1 MNEIRK
7 ENDMFTTTLFNP
19 ESTTKDLIGNG
30 LNTSNTQLLTPEQY
44 KETPLVKKYFTDEN
58 GVFNEPLFNQ
68 VYAEAYKK
76 YDSMDAVATYDDLNE
91 DIVYGKKSIFRKPN
105 SKTEN
110 TQFTLQR
117 VKNPFEKS
125 FGIVSLY
132 GEGPSNKSAREI
144 AQSSRIYDTKT
155 GKWLDES
162 AEDRGFFGT
171 LFSEPLV
178 YATYDK
184 SDWYINPETGQ
195 KEWHEEGEWKLNPEG
210 TFYTETLGDRDINN
224 KQFVALS
231 DVLTKEDSWINQYDF
246 FDSDGR
252 NKSVFGTIMK
262 VTAQTLPYVIPT
274 VGAYWGAVTAAMN
287 MGATLPTFYKMLED
301 IARGEDED
309 RSEAFKAANQIEAFF
324 KKFDNSYSDDAM
336 KSNFDLEKMG
346 SIVSDVFGQIY
357 QMRAAAKLS
366 TIIKN
371 TDLTAEQAKS
381 ISTYMQKNQ
390 NKILNAIASGSV
402 KDQNEFIQKVMTAS
416 PEWQKIAKAQSELSK
431 SLSLGYMALTSS
443 SDVYYDA
450 INGGYSPRAAGLAA
464 LAATLGQ
471 YGIMMNNELGTW
483 FLDKTVGYN
492 EKVNRKII
500 KDVVNPLIEQAK
512 EASEKIAVEE
522 TKKEGINIFAKLVT
536 SVKKGLNKTQDLI
549 KYGGAESIL
558 GNAAIE
564 GIEEVTEEAVMD
576 ATKGIFDTLSYLGF
590 AGMEGSFGGF
600 KNVFSKQGFERY
612 ITSAIGGFVGGALF
626 KANEQYIEP
635 YMLNQKIDPQTKQDI
650 IHLVA
655 NNQTDLAIKTVLDLC
670 SHDSAMTDTVIN
682 IGNTNVAGNN
692 EQGRSQSSVVAD
704 TVINYIKYLDSII
717 NGKEFGVTDEEL
729 VDKVIREQS
738 VVQMVKDAEIDQFIL
753 QDYNKLLEDFS
764 KKQSEYNQVLGEP
777 ESKDEAKELDRQ
789 TRIKTKKKNLNEAEK
804 KLQAFLDGEN
814 GEYYIKAAT
823 AYLSIRPYF
832 SLLDKYSYAKAV
844 YGRDF
849 NSLNETGDWSKKRI
863 EEEFNNFLKGKNP
876 RKEIEKI
883 VKLYDW
889 FSEQF
894 SKGILDYADSDYA
907 ANYRKIAE
915 RGGNEIFSNMI
926 TRFAKEL
933 NIEKRKGN
941 RQFINDLIKNSPGL
955 QGINLSDLIQIDEET
970 IQENI
975 IDKLDDKTNNFIE
988 NLQSLHDKLNPEGD
1002 EKIKD
1007 LLIKDIAYNLSIIPI
1022 YEYDDSMLSKIVSNS
1037 LQGIAINIYDT
1048 LVYKNNLNPENYEEI
1063 ITLLENLLGLESGS
1077 INRDFKKD
1085 QLINII
1091 LASQRVQGLSDFDY
1105 NNVFKNP
1112 ILKINLPVLAIEK
1125 YINNPDTKVIDNEL
1139 YNSIKHSLYRELFE
1153 MFTAQKIV
1161 SMFNDYYERT
1171 NSFDEEDGSEVTEEG
1186 NNENGFYLFD
1196 SSKINIFV
1204 SNLKDKIIDAI
1215 NNNQDVIQTITNVFC
1230 DDTIGIAKC
1239 LDENKIREKAIEYL
1253 KKQDGQSDIE
1263 EKLQR
1268 GDEEAIKLLNE
1279 TKEAWTN
1286 EQLEYL
1292 SDETIQTVLQEK
1304 GLETNQIVKLYQK
1317 LSSDIRDKSKS
1328 LSLHPLYDVIRKVNL
1343 VLSGDNVSTNLFS
1356 LLEEEETKIRNAG
1369 SLTEYVDDGFNLE
1382 RIRNMIG
1389 VIKVVKGLVV
1399 GMQSGEDD
1407 SLFGINRQLNYYNK
1421 KYGDGSKQYVEI
1433 SVKMGAKIA
1442 KDLDVL
1448 EQKLIFLQQILLG
1461 NEKSIEEEDRLA
1473 GENFRKLV
1481 IKGLSTLIEIKQD
1494 NGDPLLISKNEYDKI
1509 VSDANFS
1516 DQEKEYKIWE
1526 VIYKNSQSFIGGDKQ
1541 KAKRVIKNIAEKY
1554 FDADYLS
1561 KPQQSEGIN
1570 SDKTTITNDDM
1581 FGYILSILSLNPYE
1595 FSKKFADLYSKRIT
1609 IEKENVKV
1617 PFFSQQL
1624 AIRYALG
1631 FFEQNRN
1638 SKNTESNKINLYN
1651 VATEVINKDF
1661 KAEENDTITQYGIFF
1676 CNGISG
1682 AGKTSVVLKD
1692 ALDIIRL
1699 EYPDI
1704 EIIASAPG
1712 ERQVDTLKK
1721 SISSNSNE
1729 NLKGYTKIKLLDY
1742 LFGPDKRV
1750 KIQNLIDSLSDKN
1763 KANDYSQYIKIKN
1776 GVPILL
1782 NNSSVDELLD
1792 NPELGKG
1799 QKVIVIDEVTHY
1811 NTVELQLIARIAQK
1825 NNIVLFTGGDS
1836 IQLGAKM
1843 AIDSKDN
1850 LQHHNIDDFRCFTT
1864 PKLRTSVRI
1873 TTAIK
1878 FTNNKTLFDICKNI
1892 ESIIQQTGSLNS
1904 DSEEKIASLLNN
1916 RILIKYLQDD
1926 QNNVFEGEKVLDI
1939 VNQRAEYIKTLKRI
1953 LAAHRKLIKDEKHKN
1968 SKIGILTTIENGQ
1981 IRSRELQDALQS
1993 AGYEEGVDYVLYDQR
2008 YDSAKAVQG
2017 AEENF
2022 FIVEDVDWSNENI
2035 EFTRQLYTY
2044 SSRSFIGTLI
2054 GMPTDI
2060 QSKFNI
2066 ESIASDF
2073 NSRYSTPT
2081 PQKAKEL
2088 LENAIEFH
2096 EKQHKGSGYGY
2107 KPYNYFKHDLSEL
2120 TDKEQISIFEEQDK
2134 NPNITNF
2141 EEKPQPLKDNL
2152 NVDEDSDEKVREM
2165 SSLKGLTQSHLMT
2178 YGFHVNLSI
2187 NTELESTDLSGLVN
2201 NTPLN
2206 LDCFFSEKYFKDR
2219 QIKDRKPYIE
2229 GFTQFKQLLLN
2240 YDLTDSENRTKLQ
2253 NIINNNLELKTY
2265 LEVLFNNQSIDTI
2278 LNLIKDIQKQPYVI
2292 AERYNKERNQNK
2304 AALDANE
2311 QDNEQELLLTLA
2323 YKVPISNDPDDYIYV
2338 SVASLPRKT
2347 VIDTLN
2353 NDELKSNYNSIYNDA
2368 RRKLGQEDPSK
2379 YKYVVYQVK
2388 NHNTEIEQKN
2398 DIVKGFNEANKHII
2412 FLTGSQLRPIYR
2424 NQGGQKVESTVTLDE
2439 MLKYMHLNVGAAW
2452 LITGNQSLEND
2463 IQTFDIIHF
2472 FVKNNIGVNPSLSTE
2487 QKYEQLI
2494 NTYVKTK
2501 DGKQILTIKGKYL
2514 FRFDALKGSDN
2525 GNNFSRYQIF
2535 DVKPEKAI
2543 DIIEKIKSQF
2553 SPNKLDEITLFGSHL
2568 ISPYSIIELMSTVL
2582 FKSNT
2587 EKTHRQNLLEAWEKQ
2602 FKKDHEGIY
2611 TYNEFFARLK
2621 EIDYDNIET
2630 KEKLHKEIYNVF
2642 YNAGV
2647 SMYTRKI
2654 GIHFILK
2661 AIQKKG
2667 LFYSLIQDSDDSR
2680 KSQLFSDNLS
2690 KELRDLD
2697 IYASYQLSTN
2707 KSDLSAQN
2715 GLIPFSSWDPNY
2727 AKNNKENAKYIREHL
2742 ITNRQFETPIVLI
2755 NPQDIDLVTEVK
2767 SKYYEEGSIKAIDM
2781 LQETNK
2787 AEGFTAIKSN
2797 SQVNFEGAT
2806 IGITYVSDKKQYKIT
2821 QITEQND
2828 IPYFTV
2834 KETTDIQGGSYT
2846 GSESSNISI
2855 GDFILKVI
2863 KGEIQITD
2871 NQGQSSLQHIGK
2883 IYNIYDITNKKVDS
2897 YIVIGATK
2905 NNKYLLLNIKTGE
2918 IVTQDKTDQISKSFV
2933 KLEQETKDI
2942 VNGKYENGK
2951 LYIDNGKIYVYIDRT
2966 GDKFYDITGE
2976 KFVKELTKPKK
2987 LGLNDLIKK
2996 DENFKNIINEKF
3008 KISKEQVEIK
3018 TAESPRKVVTVQ
3030 KFITPE
3036 EKPDNSVEDN
3046 KPSNVDND
3054 LDSDDLDFSE
3064 DNTDIV
3070 DFESEPE
3077 EQPRVDEQPKPEET
3091 QQMPEEQ
3098 PKPEET
3104 QPKPEQVILIKEY
3117 EDYLSLISEDPN
3129 VGNHRK
3135 ALEALQ
3141 RITNKDYTDPIF
3153 KYVKRG
3159 NKYVLISDAK
3169 SHITEEYD
3177 GQFEEIQKI
3186 LTNKTC

>member
-125 FGIVSLY
+125 LGIVSLY

-262 VTAQTLPYVIPT
+262 VTAQALPYVIPAS
-274 VGAYWGAVTAAMN
+274 GAYWGAITAAMN

-324 KKFDNSYSDDAM
+324 KRFDNSYSDDAM

-402 KDQNEFIQKVMTAS
+402 KDQNEFIQKVMMAS

-512 EASEKIAVEE
+512 EASEKIVVEE
-522 TKKEGINIFAKLVT
+522 TKKEGMNIFAKLVS

-635 YMLNQKIDPQTKQDI
+635 YMLNKKIDPQTKQDI

-753 QDYNKLLEDFS
+753 QDYNKLVTDFS
-764 KKQSEYNQVLGEP
+764 NKQSDYNSALGIP
-777 ESKDEAKELDRQ
+777 ESKNEADEQDRQ
-789 TRIKTKKKNLNEAEK
+789 NKIKSAKKKLNEAEK

-823 AYLSIRPYF
+823 AYLGIRPYF

-975 IDKLDDKTNNFIE
+975 IDKLDDKTNQFID
-988 NLQSLHDKLNPEGD
+988 NLQSLYDRLNPEGD

-1063 ITLLENLLGLESGS
+1063 ITLLENLLGLENGS
-1077 INRDFKKD
+1077 INRDFKRD
-1085 QLINII
+1085 QLINVI

-1171 NSFDEEDGSEVTEEG
+1171 SSFDVEEESEEPKEE

-1215 NNNQDVIQTITNVFC
+1215 NNNQDVIQTITDVFC
-1230 DDTIGIAKC
+1230 DDKIGIAKC
-1239 LDENKIREKAIEYL
+1239 LDENKIREKAIESL

-1317 LSSDIRDKSKS
+1317 LSLDIRSNSKS

-1389 VIKVVKGLVV
+1389 VIKVLKGLIV
-1399 GMQSGEDD
+1399 GMQSGEDG

-1421 KYGDGSKQYVEI
+1421 KYGDGSKQYAEI

-1481 IKGLSTLIEIKQD
+1481 IKGLSTLTEIKQD

-1526 VIYKNSQSFIGGDKQ
+1526 VIYRNSQSFIGGDKQ

-1595 FSKKFADLYSKRIT
+1595 FSLKFKDLYSKRISAD
-1609 IEKENVKV
+1609 EENVKV

-1631 FFEQNRN
+1631 FFDQNRN
-1638 SKNTESNKINLYN
+1638 SKKTESNKINLYN
-1651 VATEVINKDF
+1651 VATEVINEDF
-1661 KAEENDTITQYGIFF
+1661 KGSENGVITQYGIFF

-1750 KIQNLIDSLSDKN
+1750 KIQGLIDSLSDKE
-1763 KANDYSQYIKIKN
+1763 KTNDYSQYIKNKN

-1782 NNSSVDELLD
+1782 DNTAVDQLLD
-1792 NPELGKG
+1792 NPELKKG
-1799 QKVIVIDEVTHY
+1799 QKTIVIDEVTHY

-1825 NNIVLFTGGDS
+1825 YHIVLFTGGDS
-1836 IQLGAKM
+1836 IQLGAKI

-1850 LQHHNIDDFRCFTT
+1850 IQHHNIDDFRCFAT

-1892 ESIIQQTGSLNS
+1892 ENIIQQAGSLNS

-1926 QNNVFEGEKVLDI
+1926 QNNIFEGEKVLDI

-1953 LAAHRKLIKDEKHKN
+1953 LAAHKELIKDEKHKN
-1968 SKIGILTTIENGQ
+1968 SKIGILTTIVNGQ
-1981 IRSRELQDALQS
+1981 IRSRELQEALQS

-2073 NSRYSTPT
+2073 NSKYSTPT

-2096 EKQHKGSGYGY
+2096 EKQHKGSGYKYGTY
-2107 KPYNYFKHDLSEL
+2107 KYFKHDLSEL
-2120 TDKEQISIFEEQDK
+2120 TDQEQISIFEEQDK

-2141 EEKPQPLKDNL
+2141 EEKPQPLKENL
-2152 NVDEDSDEKVREM
+2152 ITTQDDEKKVIEN
-2165 SSLKGLTQSHLMT
+2165 SSPRSTDSNLMT
-2178 YGFHVNLSI
+2178 YGFHVNFSI

-2206 LDCFFSEKYFKDR
+2206 LDCFFSDKFFKDK
-2219 QIKDRKPYIE
+2219 QIKDRLPYMK

-2240 YDLTDSENRTKLQ
+2240 YDLTDNSNRTKLQ
-2253 NIINNNLELKTY
+2253 NIINNNLELRTY

-2278 LNLIKDIQKQPYVI
+2278 LNLIKDVQKQPYVI
-2292 AERYNKERNQNK
+2292 AERYNKDRNQNK

-2323 YKVPISNDPDDYIYV
+2323 YKIPISSNADDYIYV

-2353 NDELKSNYNSIYNDA
+2353 NDELKDNYNRIYDNA
-2368 RRKLGQEDPSK
+2368 RSKLVEDPSK
-2379 YKYVVYQVK
+2379 YEYVVYQVK
-2388 NHNTEIEQKN
+2388 NHYKPITQTN
-2398 DIVKGFNEANKHII
+2398 DIVKNFDEANKHIT

-2424 NQGGQKVESTVTLDE
+2424 NQGGQKVKSTVTLDE
-2439 MLKYMHLNVGAAW
+2439 MLNYMHLEVGASW

-2472 FVKNNIGVNPSLSTE
+2472 FVKNNIGVNPGLTTE

-2501 DGKQILTIKGKYL
+2501 DGKQVLTIKGKYL

-2525 GNNFSRYQIF
+2525 GDNFSRYQIF

-2543 DIIEKIKSQF
+2543 DIIEKIKHNF
-2553 SPNKLDEITLFGSHL
+2553 VPNKLDEITLFGSHL

-2582 FKSNT
+2582 FKGNI
-2587 EKTHRQNLLEAWEKQ
+2587 EKIHRQNLLEAWEKQ
-2602 FKKDHEGIY
+2602 FKEDHKGIF
-2611 TYNEFFARLK
+2611 TYNDFFVKLK
-2621 EIDYDNIET
+2621 EIDYDNKET
-2630 KEKLHKEIYNVF
+2630 KEDLYKEL
-2642 YNAGV
+2642 YNAFQSSGV

-2661 AIQKKG
+2661 AIQKKQYAG
-2667 LFYSLIQDSDDSR
+2667 YTLIQEYNNPS
-2680 KSQLFSDNLS
+2680 KSIPFNPNLS
-2690 KELRDLD
+2690 KELNNLD
-2697 IYASYQLSTN
+2697 VYASYQLSTN
-2707 KSDLSAQN
+2707 KGDLSAQN

-2767 SKYYEEGSIKAIDM
+2767 SKYYEEGFIKPIDM

-2821 QITEQND
+2821 QIIELND
-2828 IPYFTV
+2828 IPYFKVT
-2834 KETTDIQGGSYT
+2834 ETTDIQGGSYT

-2863 KGEIQITD
+2863 KGEIQITE

-2905 NNKYLLLNIKTGE
+2905 DNKYLLLNIKNGE
-2918 IVTQDKTDQISKSFV
+2918 IVTQDKTDQVSKSFV

-2942 VNGKYENGK
+2942 ANGKYENGK

-2966 GDKFYDITGE
+2966 GNKFYDIKGE
-2976 KFVKELTKPKK
+2976 TFVKELTKPKE
-2987 LGLNDLIKK
+2987 LGLNGLITK

-3018 TAESPRKVVTVQ
+3018 ETPRKVVTVQ
-3030 KFITPE
+3030 KFIKPE
-3036 EKPDNSVEDN
+3036 EKPDNSAEDN

-3070 DFESEPE
+3070 DLEPE
-3077 EQPRVDEQPKPEET
+3077 PKEQPKVDEQPKPEET

-3098 PKPEET
+3098 PKTEQQISSKQVEIIERYKKDIEQLDDKTKAIHMQKLEE
-3104 QPKPEQVILIKEY
+3104 L
-3117 EDYLSLISEDPN
+3117 L
-3129 VGNHRK
+3129 
-3135 ALEALQ
+3135 
-3141 RITNKDYTDPIF
+3141 RIINKDYKDPIF
-3153 KYVKRG
+3153 KYVERG
-3159 NKYVLISDAK
+3159 NKYVFIRNAK
-3169 SHITEEYD
+3169 DHVIEERD
-3177 GQFEEIQKI
+3177 GQFEEIRKT
-3186 LTNKTC
+3186 LTPDEC